1 MTGKNIS
8 TSDSMGEMDIV
19 GLSAGFLSGG
29 ARGVLAPLWSINDS
43 IAARFSIEFYTALFA
58 DITVGF
64 ITCEKNY
71 KHRGCYMSKLDSILI
86 LLKSNNIYP
95 K

>member
-58 DITVGF
+58 DITVG
-64 ITCEKNY
+64 EA
-71 KHRGCYMSKLDSILI
+71 
-86 LLKSNNIYP
+86 LLHAKKTISTEDAT
-95 K
+95 